1 MSKMHFP
8 PVHGQDLRALEWA
21 PGSTARRRQVL
32 RAPRWS
38 AHHQTL
44 KPALHRPAP
53 PGQGG
58 RTRLPGETAQRG
70 EMEVAGWAPDG
81 GGAEPAGRAP
91 TVPDAEG
98 AAAAAAG
105 LEAGAAADEQDVD
118 NDEATADIFGSYRPQ
133 AVRRPQRT
141 RQPCRPA
148 VSDRRCRSG
157 RRSSTGWLAPTPRC
171 WWRPPRSPAARW
183 PERTRPPRA
192 TRAPQI
198 GHPARACPQALVH
211 ARTFA
216 GHHLP
221 GATQLPAAGN
231 VPARLPAPHELPARR
246 PPRGIPAG
254 GRRRRGQGPAARSDH
269 PRLVPP
275 GPQA

>member
-1 MSKMHFP
+1 
-8 PVHGQDLRALEWA
+8 
-21 PGSTARRRQVL
+21 
-32 RAPRWS
+32 
-38 AHHQTL
+38 
-44 KPALHRPAP
+44 
-53 PGQGG
+53 
-58 RTRLPGETAQRG
+58 
-70 EMEVAGWAPDG
+70 MEVAGWEPAG
-81 GGAEPAGRAP
+81 GGAAVAASAEPRAAAPGRAAVAAAASAEPEPAGCAP
-91 TVPDAEG
+91 TVPDTEG

-192 TRAPQI
+192 TRAPQVSVI
-198 GHPARACPQALVH
+198 RRV
-211 ARTFA
+211 
-216 GHHLP
+216 
-221 GATQLPAAGN
+221 
-231 VPARLPAPHELPARR
+231 PARR
-246 PPRGIPAG
+246 PSYTLAPSLGTICKGRLSAPQLETCRLACQRHTSFLPDGRRAGFLLGDGAGVGKGRQLAAIILDSYLRGHKREHCPSAPAPLYASPAHLG
-254 GRRRRGQGPAARSDH
+254 RRRGQVTSGSPCRTTC
-269 PRLVPP
+269 
-275 GPQA
+275 